1 MTFDGHWSLTKIS
14 KSDLYQNILD
24 ATVRFLNA
32 SRDQDA
38 RNNAVIFFIL
48 NANVWVFKMV
58 TYFHFGCHGS
68 YIWFAVVKPRRILLF
83 CIACFMI
90 IYCAFSGVIGFLVGQ
105 PSSLFLHF

>member
-14 KSDLYQNILD
+14 KSALYKNILD